1 MRMTSSQMR
10 SVIRG
15 VVRQRFGLITEGESR
30 AEDDSVSVVIDYTKG
45 RGLFDYIKSVSIEN
59 KSDDPITYLTVDTI
73 HRAGKPRGPEFII
86 KGGKPQS
93 LGRGVFDITKIAFP
107 GQTWKDFP
115 GPEDTATVYDT
126 NTVIGY
132 RTQSGKKGIL
142 TFTNEKLLISA
153 DLAAYDVTVPGLVPP
168 APSPEAGSTP
178 PTPPTTTTTTP
189 PEPQASAGSVQE
201 KAAQGQRIISGQFK
215 EVEDEISCDVVRSQ
229 SPAPAGQAWITSE
242 EAGAYGLKN
251 WDSALGDPYRY
262 CALVVADTKE
272 PLGFVVTRDPRVGI
286 SSHDTRASI
295 GYFLCPEAREQRHRD
310 AFCYM
315 YKRATGRTHPTCPSG
330 KGGSG
335 VVRPAAPTPAPGP
348 REERPGGGGTIPGRE
363 TYGPGEN
370 SALGT
375 PGAVKLSM
383 GDGAPRRGSGDAIRG
398 VLNIGIRPGE
408 KLRAA
413 GTKIITKSKDNQG
426 FRSFPQGPGRMFY
439 RNPVFATGGMI
450 PPSSLGVF
458 FRNPMGIVT
467 DEADLNPFI
476 KFGANDGPEDIRL
489 IRLGWGAVGRIGG
502 RGAFFR
508 GLTLR
513 PGDVGFEEAA
523 LWVYA
528 HQEEFDLRP
537 DGFVIEDPMD
547 VSQDISH
554 VERVGGLM
562 ESRIVVNFDR
572 FLR

>member
-15 VVRQRFGLITEGESR
+15 VVRQRFGLITEAMT
-30 AEDDSVSVVIDYTKG
+30 AEAGAVSGV
-45 RGLFDYIKSVSIEN
+45 FDYAKGVTITN
-59 KSDDPITYLTVDTI
+59 NSDDPITYLTVGVFDGSDSIVSGTE
-73 HRAGKPRGPEFII
+73 KLVI
-86 KGGKPQS
+86 KGGQPQS
-93 LGRGVFDITKIAFP
+93 LGRGVFDITKM
-107 GQTWKDFP
+107 TDFP
-115 GPEDTATVYDT
+115 ANTA
-126 NTVIGY
+126 IGY
-132 RTQSGKKGIL
+132 RTQNNERGIL
-142 TFTNEKLLISA
+142 AFRNEKPYG
-153 DLAAYDVTVPGLVPP
+153 AAEPAVTSVPP

-229 SPAPAGQAWITSE
+229 SPAPVGQAWITSE

-330 KGGSG
+330 KGGGG

-348 REERPGGGGTIPGRE
+348 REEKGGTISGRE
-363 TYGPGEN
+363 TYGPGEH

-375 PGAVKLSM
+375 PGAVKLSV

-502 RGAFFR
+502 RGTFFR

-547 VSQDISH
+547 VSSETSD
-554 VERVGGLM
+554 VERRGGLM
-562 ESRIVVNFDR
+562 ESRLVVNFDR

>member
-1 MRMTSSQMR
+1 
-10 SVIRG
+10 
-15 VVRQRFGLITEGESR
+15 
-30 AEDDSVSVVIDYTKG
+30 
-45 RGLFDYIKSVSIEN
+45 
-59 KSDDPITYLTVDTI
+59 
-73 HRAGKPRGPEFII
+73 
-86 KGGKPQS
+86 
-93 LGRGVFDITKIAFP
+93 
-107 GQTWKDFP
+107 
-115 GPEDTATVYDT
+115 
-126 NTVIGY
+126 
-132 RTQSGKKGIL
+132 
-142 TFTNEKLLISA
+142 
-153 DLAAYDVTVPGLVPP
+153 
-168 APSPEAGSTP
+168 
-178 PTPPTTTTTTP
+178 
-189 PEPQASAGSVQE
+189 VQD
-201 KAAQGQRIISGQFK
+201 KAAQGLRIVSGQFA
-215 EVEDEISCDVVRSQ
+215 DYGAEISCDEVERQNPV
-229 SPAPAGQAWITSE
+229 GDNFTWIESDMAE
-242 EAGAYGLKN
+242 SYGLKN
-251 WDSALGDPYRY
+251 WDAALGDPYRY
-262 CALVVADTKE
+262 CALVKSTDESTQGE
-272 PLGFVVTRDPRVGI
+272 PVGFVVTKDPKVGI
-286 SSHDTRASI
+286 TSHDTRAST
-295 GYFLCPEAREQRHRD
+295 GFFLCPEAREQRHRD

-330 KGGSG
+330 KSGGG
-335 VVRPAAPTPAPGP
+335 VVRPAAPTPSSGPGG
-348 REERPGGGGTIPGRE
+348 ERGPGGGGAIPGRE
-363 TYGPGEN
+363 TYGPGEQ
-370 SALGT
+370 SPLGT
-375 PGAVKLSM
+375 PGAVKLSV

-458 FRNPMGIVT
+458 FRNPMAIVT
-467 DEADLNPFI
+467 DEMGLNPFI
-476 KFGANDGPEDIRL
+476 RFGANDGPEDIRL

-502 RGAFFR
+502 RGTFFR

-547 VSQDISH
+547 VSSETSD
-554 VERVGGLM
+554 VERRVGLM

>member
-1 MRMTSSQMR
+1 
-10 SVIRG
+10 
-15 VVRQRFGLITEGESR
+15 
-30 AEDDSVSVVIDYTKG
+30 
-45 RGLFDYIKSVSIEN
+45 
-59 KSDDPITYLTVDTI
+59 
-73 HRAGKPRGPEFII
+73 
-86 KGGKPQS
+86 
-93 LGRGVFDITKIAFP
+93 
-107 GQTWKDFP
+107 
-115 GPEDTATVYDT
+115 
-126 NTVIGY
+126 
-132 RTQSGKKGIL
+132 
-142 TFTNEKLLISA
+142 
-153 DLAAYDVTVPGLVPP
+153 
-168 APSPEAGSTP
+168 
-178 PTPPTTTTTTP
+178 
-189 PEPQASAGSVQE
+189 VQE
-201 KAAQGQRIISGQFK
+201 KAAKGQRIISGQFK
-215 EVEDEISCDVVRSQ
+215 DLEDEISCDVVRSQ

-242 EAGAYGLKN
+242 EAGSYGLKN

-262 CALVVADTKE
+262 CALVVVDTKE

-330 KGGSG
+330 KSGGG
-335 VVRPAAPTPAPGP
+335 VVRPAAPTPSPGSGG
-348 REERPGGGGTIPGRE
+348 ERGPGGGGAIPGRE
-363 TYGPGEN
+363 TYGHGEQ
-370 SALGT
+370 SPLGT

-450 PPSSLGVF
+450 PPSALGVF
-458 FRNPMGIVT
+458 FRNPMAIVT
-467 DEADLNPFI
+467 DEMGLNPFI
-476 KFGANDGPEDIRL
+476 RFGANDGPEDIRL

-502 RGAFFR
+502 RGTFFR

-547 VSQDISH
+547 VSSETSD
-554 VERVGGLM
+554 VERRGGLM